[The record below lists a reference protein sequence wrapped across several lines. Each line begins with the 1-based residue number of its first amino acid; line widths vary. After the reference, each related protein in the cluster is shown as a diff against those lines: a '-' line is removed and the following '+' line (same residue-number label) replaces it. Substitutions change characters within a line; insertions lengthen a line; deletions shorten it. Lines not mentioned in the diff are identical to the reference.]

1 MKKIRIYIEPNKIN
15 LFANNLK
22 TDLTTSF
29 LHQQVKI
36 NDNDLGNVF
45 SYLIAVMRQKIGDKI
60 FIFDGVNGEFLC
72 EIIHIEKKSLTL
84 QIIQKT
90 RDFKLSSNIT
100 LAFCLLKSNRIDEIA
115 TKASEMGVKSFQPI
129 ISNHCVVDKFNE
141 NRFFMNVKEAC
152 EQSERCDLANI
163 LKVKNLSDYLSQLQ
177 NSNNLLIL
185 ADESRNSKKASE
197 VFLSETFLKFKED
210 YRNQNQE
217 IIVFIGPEGG
227 FSKSEFLQFYNLKN
241 LISINLGERILRA
254 DTATIAS
261 LTLVQEFFS

>member
-15 LFANNLK
+15 LFANNSNP
-22 TDLTTSF
+22 DLTISF

-36 NDNDLGNVF
+36 NDGDLGNVF
-45 SYLIAVMRQKIGDKI
+45 SYLTQVMRQKIGDKI
-60 FIFDGVNGEFLC
+60 FIFDGVNGEFLS
-72 EIIHIEKKSLTL
+72 EIIAIEKKSLTL

-90 RDFKLSSNIT
+90 RDFKSSSNIT
-100 LAFCLLKSNRIDEIA
+100 LAFALLKSNRIDEIA
-115 TKASEMGVKSFQPI
+115 TKASELGVKNFQPLI
-129 ISNHCVVDKFNE
+129 TNHCVVDKFNE

-152 EQSERCDLANI
+152 EQCERCDLANI

-197 VFLSETFLKFKED
+197 VFLSENFLKFKED
-210 YRNQNQE
+210 YRKQNQE

-241 LISINLGERILRA
+241 LIAINLGERILRA
-254 DTATIAS
+254 DTATIAT